1 MESQWNEYS
10 IVIEGIHNQTKQLLA
25 IMIVDWVLQQ
35 FRAHEP
41 MWYLPT
47 FDFHI
52 FNNITIASTIYT

>member
-10 IVIEGIHNQTKQLLA
+10 IVIEDTQNQTKQLLA
-25 IMIVDWVLQQ
+25 IMIVVRVLQL
-35 FRAHEP
+35 FRANEP

-52 FNNITIASTIYT
+52 FNNITIASTIYS